1 MHGKIKFP
9 ATSTVSNRLRH
20 LYPPGLQRFEKD
32 LKSGKLQPPV
42 LSLWCFVGFFKPSQR
57 LKITLPFEIVPQ
69 VFIAVGRE
77 LSDGGI
83 QPGGCGFK
91 AFEVCLRVA
100 IAELMVG
107 NDA

>member
-1 MHGKIKFP
+1 M
-9 ATSTVSNRLRH
+9 R
-20 LYPPGLQRFEKD
+20 
-32 LKSGKLQPPV
+32 
-42 LSLWCFVGFFKPSQR
+42 SLWSFVGFFKPSQR

-69 VFIAVGRE
+69 ILIAVGRE
-77 LSDGGI
+77 LSYGCI

-100 IAELMVG
+100 IAELVVG